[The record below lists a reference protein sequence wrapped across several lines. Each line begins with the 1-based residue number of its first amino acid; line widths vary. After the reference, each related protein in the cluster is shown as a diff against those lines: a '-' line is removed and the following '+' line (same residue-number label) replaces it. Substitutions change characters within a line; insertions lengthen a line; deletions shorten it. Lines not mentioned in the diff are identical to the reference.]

1 MGSIL
6 QSPTKDKPYI
16 MFYFFNK
23 LKLLPICLMLAFAAQ
38 AQGDN
43 SDKARLEAAWA
54 LKSQSHTDSAM
65 HMAIMLLPRFKQ
77 QRDLRSE
84 SECHV
89 LLGLLWRDHKEYAK
103 SYAAFKEALDIRQK
117 TNDERGQASVF
128 NNVASVLRMENR
140 YVEAGDTINR
150 AIKIYQRLG
159 DSLNLGKAYV
169 TLSNIYQDNKNYR
182 SAEKYLQE
190 AISIYK
196 IKRDTEAL
204 VRAEYNLGNLF
215 YSTND
220 LEAAK
225 KYYKHSLQYFI
236 GMGDWHWE
244 AQTYNMLGRIWMVTD
259 STDKAQEAISKA
271 TSIFQQH
278 QYAPGLYETLV
289 NQGSLYRQL
298 DKRKDALAAFTKAK
312 SIYQGDAGASVF
324 LYEQLA
330 DLYQDLQ
337 KKDSSFF
344 YGQLALDSMQ
354 VLLNSNQ
361 NGHLDKYM
369 SHKRDQEKIENALA
383 ITQKEKQR
391 NFWASVALLGAL
403 LFMAFVMWNQRRIN
417 RAEREREA
425 LVYAQKV
432 EDLNNKLEVGYM
444 NARLEGQ
451 LMEKKSLGRDLHDRI
466 GALMAT
472 LKWRYEAIGEKI
484 EGQPEMQRLLKEAN
498 QSFADIYQELR
509 TISHRLESEGEP
521 NKVELMDALRQ
532 LCAALNQT
540 GKINAQAFFHGLEGR
555 LDYKIEINL
564 LQIIREIVANT
575 LKHAE
580 AKNLTIQISK
590 IDQGLTLMTEDD
602 GKGFALSS
610 ENKGVGLRNLEAR
623 VAALGGSLQIDSV
636 KGSGTTL
643 IVEIPLTSSYDNITL
658 PFGYDKT
665 DTGLFGG

>member
-1 MGSIL
+1 MCN
-6 QSPTKDKPYI
+6 PTKDKPYT
-16 MFYFFNK
+16 MFNFFNK
-23 LKLLPICLMLAFAAQ
+23 LSLLPFCLLFVFAAQ
-38 AQGDN
+38 AQDGN
-43 SDKARLEAAWA
+43 SDKARLDAAWA
-54 LKSQSHTDSAM
+54 LKNQSYTDSAM
-65 HMAIMLLPRFKQ
+65 HIAAALLPRFKQ
-77 QRDLRSE
+77 QDDLSNE

-89 LLGLLWRDHKEYAK
+89 LLGLLWRDKKEYAK
-103 SYAAFKEALDIRQK
+103 SYAAFKEALDIRK
-117 TNDERGQASVF
+117 KISDERGQASVY
-128 NNVASVLRMENR
+128 NNVASVLRMENH

-150 AIKIYQRLG
+150 AIKIYQKLG

-169 TLSNIYQDNKNYR
+169 TLSNIYQDNKNYP

-190 AISIYK
+190 AIGIYK

-204 VRAEYNLGNLF
+204 VRAEYNLGNL
-215 YSTND
+215 YYATND

-225 KYYKHSLQYFI
+225 KYYKHSLPYFTN
-236 GMGDWHWE
+236 MGDWHWE
-244 AQTYNMLGRIWMVTD
+244 AQTHNMLGRIWMVTD

-271 TSIFQQH
+271 ERIFQQH
-278 QYAPGLYETLV
+278 HYAPGMYETLV
-289 NQGSLYRQL
+289 NQGALYRQL

-312 SIYQGDAGASVF
+312 RIYQGDAGASVF

-337 KKDSSFF
+337 RKDSSFY

-354 VLLNSNQ
+354 VLLNLTQ

-369 SHKRDQEKIENALA
+369 NHKRDQEKIENALVIA
-383 ITQKEKQR
+383 KKEKER
-391 NFWASVALLGAL
+391 NLWGVLALAL
-403 LFMAFVMWNQRRIN
+403 AVICLVFLMRNQRRAN
-417 RAEREREA
+417 RSRLKQEA
-425 LVYAQKV
+425 MAYAQKV

-521 NKVELMDALRQ
+521 DKVELVDALRQ
-532 LCAALNQT
+532 LCTDLNQT

-555 LDYKIEINL
+555 LDYKVEINL
-564 LQIIREIVANT
+564 LQMIREIVANT

-580 AKNLTIQISK
+580 AKNLTIQLSK
-590 IDQGLTLMTEDD
+590 IDQGLTLITEDD
-602 GKGFALSS
+602 GKGFAPSS
-610 ENKGVGLRNLEAR
+610 ESKGVGLRNLEAR

-665 DTGLFGG
+665 DTGLFSG